1 MIQHEQ
7 LTLLTGIT
15 LHPVPVI
22 ITDGATIAAQPSP
35 FRLSTFSNIPCVTWK
50 REVSRSG
57 DAAIKR
63 VKVFLS
69 QLTKFFSSGWRFTAF
84 LPSRRLFRELQIL
97 DDMLRRL
104 GHDPAAIVEPFAPGA
119 SADLMKIPR
128 AQDAGLLPSN
138 LQKRVKNTVRIG
150 TLIPTSS
157 VSVPQMTLSNPF

>member
-1 MIQHEQ
+1 MRHLEAGGQSFRRRGNQTRE
-7 LTLLTGIT
+7 GI
-15 LHPVPVI
+15 LVPVDEI
-22 ITDGATIAAQPSP
+22 LLQ
-35 FRLSTFSNIPCVTWK
+35 RLALH
-50 REVSRSG
+50 G
-57 DAAIKR
+57 
-63 VKVFLS
+63 FL
-69 QLTKFFSSGWRFTAF
+69 AVA
-84 LPSRRLFRELQIL
+84 RRLFRELQIL

>member
-1 MIQHEQ
+1 VIQHEQ

-84 LPSRRLFRELQIL
+84 LPSRADFSASFRFS
-97 DDMLRRL
+97 MTCS
-104 GHDPAAIVEPFAPGA
+104 GA
-119 SADLMKIPR
+119 WATTQPR
-128 AQDAGLLPSN
+128 S
-138 LQKRVKNTVRIG
+138 
-150 TLIPTSS
+150 
-157 VSVPQMTLSNPF
+157 SNPLRPARPPI